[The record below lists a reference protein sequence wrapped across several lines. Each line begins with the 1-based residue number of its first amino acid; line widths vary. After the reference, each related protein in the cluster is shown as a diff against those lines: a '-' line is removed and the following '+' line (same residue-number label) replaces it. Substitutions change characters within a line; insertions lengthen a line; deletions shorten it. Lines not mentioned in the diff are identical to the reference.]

1 MQNHAVGWMI
11 VSVRVLGKDLSMPTE
26 FTPPLQ
32 KPADNVTE
40 GVIWMLLSGLLF
52 LAMTGTVRHLGSS
65 LPAAEAG
72 FIRYA
77 IGLALVSPALY
88 GALRRR
94 MPGKTWALYGVR
106 GLVHGGS
113 VLLWFYA
120 MARIPVAEVTALGY
134 TSPIFVTIGAAL
146 FLGERIRARRV
157 MAVVFGLIGVLIILR
172 PGFQEI
178 GDGQMA
184 QVLATPLFAISFLI
198 AKRLTDTARPVEIV
212 AMLSL
217 ACTVVLAPMAW
228 AVWRTPTLTELAW
241 LTVTAICATLGHWC
255 LTRAYRAAPISVTQ
269 PVSFLQIVWAT
280 ALGYFVF
287 GEAVDIWVVAGAG
300 VIITA
305 ATYIARREMMAARA
319 EKS

>member
-1 MQNHAVGWMI
+1 
-11 VSVRVLGKDLSMPTE
+11 MPTE
-26 FTPPLQ
+26 TTPQIQ
-32 KPADNVTE
+32 KTASPTDNVTE
-40 GVIWMLLSGLLF
+40 GVMWMVLSGLLF

-77 IGLALVSPALY
+77 IGLALVSPALF

-94 MPGKTWALYGVR
+94 MPAATWGLYGFR
-106 GLVHGGS
+106 GLMHGGA
-113 VLLWFYA
+113 VILWFYA

-146 FLGERIRARRV
+146 FLGERIRTRRV

-172 PGFQEI
+172 PGFQHI
-178 GDGQMA
+178 GEGQFA
-184 QVLATPLFAISFLI
+184 QVLAAPLFAVSFLI
-198 AKRLTDTARPVEIV
+198 AKKLTDTARPAEIV

-217 ACTVVLAPMAW
+217 GCTLVLAPMAW
-228 AVWRTPTLTELAW
+228 SVWRTPTITEVSW
-241 LTVTAICATLGHWC
+241 LTVTAICATLGHLC

-287 GEAVDIWVVAGAG
+287 GEAIDIWVIAGAG
-300 VIITA
+300 VIIAA
-305 ATYIARREMMAARA
+305 ATYIARREMLAAKTRR
-319 EKS
+319 